1 MKTPDGHRSWKWI
14 RIGGL
19 ASAVIGAL
27 CWLKVLLGLSG
38 PLAVDSSAYQALVL
52 LLVPLGLGG
61 WLKGLS
67 ELGLGKVEYLAKA
80 GVGVAWLG
88 IAYVVLAGLQ
98 QYFFGVFGFSIPW
111 AGSGYLPILLGLV
124 FVGIAVLLSNALPVW
139 SRALPL
145 VLGFPIPLLM
155 LAKSPEEFR
164 FLWLWLKLLIGVGFL
179 VLSRVLLLS
188 AQEDQDREHAA

>member
-1 MKTPDGHRSWKWI
+1 M
-14 RIGGL
+14 
-19 ASAVIGAL
+19 
-27 CWLKVLLGLSG
+27 
-38 PLAVDSSAYQALVL
+38 AYRALVL

-98 QYFFGVFGFSIPW
+98 QYFFGVFGFWVPW

-124 FVGIAVLLSNALPVW
+124 FVGIAVLLSSALPVW

-155 LAKSPEEFR
+155 LVESPEEFS
-164 FLWLWLKLLIGVGFL
+164 FLWLWLNLLIGVGFL